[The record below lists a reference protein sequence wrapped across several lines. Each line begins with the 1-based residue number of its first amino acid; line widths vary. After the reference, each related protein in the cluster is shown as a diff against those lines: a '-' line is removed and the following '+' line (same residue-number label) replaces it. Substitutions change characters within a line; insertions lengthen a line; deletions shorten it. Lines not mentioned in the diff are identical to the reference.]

1 MSSLMMFWWWEL
13 KSVKLNILNR
23 NKYKNRLRILLIV
36 SVLMLATV
44 HPSVSQSLNQ
54 DDRQKVQ
61 QYEKQ
66 ITRHRNQGNIQKE
79 LEYSNKVA
87 FIYWQ
92 NNFYDQ
98 AEKYFRRC
106 FEINQELGNKN
117 GIKLTSYYLG
127 MIYSEKEEYDQAIQ
141 SFQKGVKISRELNL
155 KSSTL
160 SGLINLAQTYQIM
173 DNFEQSN
180 QYAQEAL
187 SLAKEQNDMK
197 SIRSCYGLLSENF
210 KQLGNSE
217 KSIKYFDLFSSI
229 DKHLK
234 NERVSEIKKQSE
246 DKVNQAQAEK
256 QKTQEEL
263 KEEVDR
269 RKMTQDSLQKVAR
282 ISRERQM
289 RLEMKELE
297 IKKKQAQ
304 LKLERT
310 IRNSLIIGFVLIAG
324 FSILLYHFYKQK
336 KKANKKLEEQ
346 YKHISAQ
353 NKQIQE
359 QKNKLET
366 QNNKLND
373 SLTYAENIQ
382 AAILPIQSQL
392 KKEFDVFILYRP
404 KDIVSGD
411 FYWFTQIHENGMPSP
426 ITFLAVVDCTGHGVP
441 GAFMS
446 MIGNRIFN
454 EIIAEKRILEPSK
467 ILELLNQYIVEALK
481 QETTDNTDG
490 MDVCLISME
499 HTENNTKNIRFA
511 GAKRPLY
518 YFSKNDG
525 EIKKIKGDRYSIG
538 GINKNKKEKQFTI
551 KGLKLHKGDIL
562 YLTTDGIFDQVNN
575 SRKRFSSKRFL
586 NVLNQNTDQSLE
598 IQHSEMEKTLE
609 EFRGNSEQRDDITVL
624 GAKIK

>member
-538 GINKNKKEKQFTI
+538 GINKNKKEKQFTS
-551 KGLKLHKGDIL
+551 KELKLHKGDIL

>member
-551 KGLKLHKGDIL
+551 KELKLHKGDIL

>member
-411 FYWFTQIHENGMPSP
+411 FY
-426 ITFLAVVDCTGHGVP
+426 
-441 GAFMS
+441 
-446 MIGNRIFN
+446 
-454 EIIAEKRILEPSK
+454 
-467 ILELLNQYIVEALK
+467 
-481 QETTDNTDG
+481 
-490 MDVCLISME
+490 
-499 HTENNTKNIRFA
+499 
-511 GAKRPLY
+511 
-518 YFSKNDG
+518 
-525 EIKKIKGDRYSIG
+525 
-538 GINKNKKEKQFTI
+538 
-551 KGLKLHKGDIL
+551 
-562 YLTTDGIFDQVNN
+562 
-575 SRKRFSSKRFL
+575 
-586 NVLNQNTDQSLE
+586 
-598 IQHSEMEKTLE
+598 
-609 EFRGNSEQRDDITVL
+609 
-624 GAKIK
+624 

>member
-1 MSSLMMFWWWEL
+1 L
-13 KSVKLNILNR
+13 KVLTHITFILF
-23 NKYKNRLRILLIV
+23 ILFFTAGNSAV
-36 SVLMLATV
+36 A
-44 HPSVSQSLNQ
+44 QSLNKS
-54 DDRQKVQ
+54 DEKKVE
-61 QYEKQ
+61 QYEQQ
-66 ITRHRNQGNIQKE
+66 ITKHRSENNIKKE

-92 NNFYDQ
+92 NNFYDK
-98 AEKYFRRC
+98 AEKYFQRC
-106 FEINQELGNKN
+106 LEINDKLGNKN

-127 MIYSEKEEYDQAIQ
+127 MIYSEKEQYEQAIQ
-141 SFQKGVKISRELNL
+141 SFKRGVNISRELNL
-155 KSSTL
+155 KSSIL
-160 SGLINLAQTYQIM
+160 SGLINLAQTHQIM
-173 DNFEQSN
+173 DDFKQSN
-180 QYAQEAL
+180 QYAQQAL
-187 SLAKEQNDMK
+187 ALAKEQNDMK
-197 SIRSCYGLLSENF
+197 SVRSCYGLLSENF

-234 NERVSEIKKQSE
+234 NEKISEIQKESE
-246 DKVNQAQAEK
+246 TRVNQAQAEK
-256 QKTQEEL
+256 QKTEEEL
-263 KEEVDR
+263 EEEIDK

-289 RLEMKELE
+289 QLEMKELE

-310 IRNSLIIGFVLIAG
+310 IRNSLIIGFILIAG
-324 FSILLYHFYKQK
+324 FSILLFNFYKQK
-336 KKANKKLEEQ
+336 KKAYKKLEKQNE
-346 YKHISAQ
+346 HINAQ

-382 AAILPIQSQL
+382 AAILPVQSEL
-392 KKEFDVFILYRP
+392 KKEFDIFILYRP

-411 FYWFTQIHENGMPSP
+411 FYWFTQVYEDGMPRP

-454 EIIAEKRILEPSK
+454 EIISEKRIMDPAK
-467 ILELLNQYIVEALK
+467 ILKLLNQYIVEALK
-481 QETTDNTDG
+481 QETKDNTDG

-499 HTENNTKNIRFA
+499 NTENHVKNIRFA

-518 YFSKNDG
+518 YYSTGEG
-525 EIKKIKGDRYSIG
+525 EINKIRGDRYSIG
-538 GINKNKKEKQFTI
+538 GINKNKKGKEFTT
-551 KGLKLHKGDIL
+551 KELQLQKGDIL
-562 YLTTDGIFDQVNN
+562 YLTSDGIFDQVNN

-586 NVLNQNTDQSLE
+586 KVLNQNIDKSLDV
-598 IQHSEMEKTLE
+598 QHKEMEMALD
-609 EFRGNSEQRDDITVL
+609 EFKGNSEQRDDITVL
-624 GAKIK
+624 GAKIT